1 MSVLRRPIEFT
12 IHNRSGIPCNIVL
25 RSKDGGSIRMQGC
38 DNAQGRVEPQ
48 AWTLTTVMTEFLSL
62 MLYGPTHSKIEFHV
76 DAHDKYSSTMYVDG
90 EVGLHLSWEEPS
102 ISWKTAVEGEYTF
115 TPGTENE
122 VTLELRADMGQ
133 CFSTRQ
139 RRGPKQI
146 ESMALETSILPKVGE
161 VAWAV
166 VKEPK
171 YILYY
176 RKGIDMRELITK
188 D

>member
-90 EVGLHLSWEEPS
+90 EVGLHLSWRNPPL
-102 ISWKTAVEGEYTF
+102 AGRQ
-115 TPGTENE
+115 P
-122 VTLELRADMGQ
+122 LRG
-133 CFSTRQ
+133 STHSPLDRKRSDVGAP
-139 RRGPKQI
+139 RRYGPV
-146 ESMALETSILPKVGE
+146 L
-161 VAWAV
+161 
-166 VKEPK
+166 
-171 YILYY
+171 LYKAAP
-176 RKGIDMRELITK
+176 RANR
-188 D
+188 